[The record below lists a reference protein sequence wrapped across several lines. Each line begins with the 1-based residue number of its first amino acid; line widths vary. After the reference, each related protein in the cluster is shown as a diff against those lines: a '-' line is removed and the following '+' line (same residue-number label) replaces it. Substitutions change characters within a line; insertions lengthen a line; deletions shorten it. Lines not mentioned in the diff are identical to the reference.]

1 MDIIS
6 LLFVA
11 VGLAMD
17 AFSVAV
23 TDGIILRNIKIR
35 NALKIAF
42 YFGAFQLGMLF
53 FGNLLG
59 SAFAGCIRSIDH
71 WIAFVLL
78 SVIGGKMIYDA
89 MIDDEEE
96 SHGNPLSDKTLLILA
111 IATSIDAFAVGVSFA
126 AMVDSVSFAA
136 RITDA
141 AFASCVVGFVTF
153 VISFSGVYIG
163 NKCGNLFG
171 NKSEIF
177 GGIVLIGIGLKILME
192 HLFF

>member
-6 LLFVA
+6 LLFIS

-23 TDGIILRNIKIR
+23 TDGIILKHIKIR
-35 NALKIAF
+35 NALKIAL
-42 YFGAFQLGMLF
+42 YFGIFQFGMLF
-53 FGNLLG
+53 LGDMLG
-59 SAFAGCIRSIDH
+59 SVFAGFIKSVDH

-89 MIDDEEE
+89 MSEEE
-96 SHGNPLSDKTLLILA
+96 EENHANPLSDKTLVVLA
-111 IATSIDAFAVGVSFA
+111 IATSIDALAVGISFA
-126 AMVDSVSFAA
+126 AMGDCGFTTQLS
-136 RITDA
+136 DA
-141 AFASCVVGFVTF
+141 LFASGVVGVVAFLFSFV
-153 VISFSGVYIG
+153 GVYIG

-177 GGIVLIGIGLKILME
+177 GGIVLVGIGVKILVE